1 MDFEIIRSSLELM
14 TYISDGDKTGSPTA
28 IRPFRSKYMNDNT
41 HFSYQQVLDSIE
53 EMRTSLRPDT
63 ASLSGGDWDSSIP
76 FWEEG
81 VSQSATW
88 FEDCDFD
95 PRGLQED

>member
-1 MDFEIIRSSLELM
+1 
-14 TYISDGDKTGSPTA
+14 
-28 IRPFRSKYMNDNT
+28 MNDNN

-53 EMRTSLRPDT
+53 EMRASLRPDT
-63 ASLSGGDWDSSIP
+63 ASLYGGEWDASTP

-81 VSQSATW
+81 VSPSTMW
-88 FEDCDFD
+88 FEDCEFD